1 MKIIII
7 GLLSIGFGCAY
18 ADQMVNL
25 SQEKIMCS
33 SYRVTSSSTIGEI
46 TKFCKPYDV
55 DHDDH
60 GGKVETELEFYAT
73 SPHHYDMKCTF
84 LESKLDYC
92 QIDD

>member
-1 MKIIII
+1 MKKLIV
-7 GLLSIGFGCAY
+7 GLFLANGSFVF

-25 SQEKIMCS
+25 SQDKIMCA
-33 SYRVTSSSTIGEI
+33 SYHVTVNSTIAEI
-46 TKFCKPYDV
+46 TQFCKPYDV
-55 DHDDH
+55 DHDNHD
-60 GGKVETELEFYAT
+60 GKVQTELEFYAT